1 MRQFPSQSM
10 QSLWKINLSGSGC
23 KISAMAMR
31 RSHSFLAIIEK
42 VTNQLR
48 HNYWSYWKGYI
59 NLNIII
65 EVMEKVTICK
75 TVNPMRMWY
84 KYVSLYNFKNN
95 IKITWYLRTFTCLE
109 FLVHFDTS
117 VLSVLE
123 STRGRYW
130 VCQWP
135 LPKHPNGGYLSIFY
149 DARFSGQKFYTAKVR
164 NLQHCSHTTCVC
176 IKHQ

>member
-1 MRQFPSQSM
+1 MYMYAIISTTQKIPWNIYVYMRQFPSQSM

-123 STRGRYW
+123 STRGW
-130 VCQWP
+130 
-135 LPKHPNGGYLSIFY
+135 
-149 DARFSGQKFYTAKVR
+149 
-164 NLQHCSHTTCVC
+164 
-176 IKHQ
+176 